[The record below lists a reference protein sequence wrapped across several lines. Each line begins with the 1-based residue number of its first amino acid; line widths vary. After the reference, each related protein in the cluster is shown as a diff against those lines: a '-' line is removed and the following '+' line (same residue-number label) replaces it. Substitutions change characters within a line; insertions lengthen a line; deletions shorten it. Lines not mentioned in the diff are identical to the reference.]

1 MLRKLMKTSWT
12 YHLVTKYVWNVSNYN
27 PLSKS
32 DIKYHTMHHYGWS
45 LLNTTP
51 RKNTQRTKHI
61 IQILD
66 HRKCKNLCIVTEH
79 VHTFFIKKTKNKRSS
94 KIIKPKRN
102 SKNSKSLTPSILIFI
117 WNTIR
122 YLKRLLKL
130 FELRRNVSNRLDV
143 LSPKTSWNLIFLYLL
158 KQM

>member
-102 SKNSKSLTPSILIFI
+102 YNSSRKRVLWHKWISKLKTQNPSLPLSSSSSE
-117 WNTIR
+117 IR
-122 YLKRLLKL
+122 LG
-130 FELRRNVSNRLDV
+130 
-143 LSPKTSWNLIFLYLL
+143 TSRDS
-158 KQM
+158 